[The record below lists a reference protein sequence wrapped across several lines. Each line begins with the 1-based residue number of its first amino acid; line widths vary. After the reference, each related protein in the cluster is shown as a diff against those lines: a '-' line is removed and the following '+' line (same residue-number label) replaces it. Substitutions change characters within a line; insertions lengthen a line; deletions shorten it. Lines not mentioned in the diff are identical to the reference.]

1 MIKPG
6 TLLIAPPHVQ
16 HRMWGS
22 ATILISNVSDK
33 EVTGILLNKQSNMT
47 LPVLGHRLNYDL
59 DHLPGLLH
67 LGGTD
72 RQTSFSVLHSND
84 WSSVNTFK
92 VNDHLSVSSDDEVL
106 KRFENGDEPEYWR
119 MFLGMCT
126 WTPIQLENEL
136 AGLGSPKTDINW
148 CVSTCD
154 NDFIFETDIE
164 DMWDVALERCSLEFA
179 KNFML

>member
-22 ATILISNVSDK
+22 ATILISNVTNT
-33 EVTGILLNKQSNMT
+33 EVTGILLNKQSQMS
-47 LPVLGHRLNYDL
+47 LSELGNRLNYDL
-59 DHLPGLLH
+59 DHLPGVLH

-72 RQTSFSVLHSND
+72 RQTSFSILHSSE
-84 WSSVNTFK
+84 WSSTNTFR
-92 VNDHLSVSSDDEVL
+92 VNEHLSVSSDNDVL
-106 KRFENGDEPEYWR
+106 KRFEDGDEPEYWR

-126 WTPIQLENEL
+126 WTPLQLENEL
-136 AGLGSPKTDINW
+136 SGLGSPKTNINW
-148 CVSTCD
+148 CTSSCD
-154 NDFIFETDIE
+154 SDLIFDTDIE
-164 DMWDVALERCSLEFA
+164 DMWEEALERCSLEFA